1 MLLLGN
7 SFWKK
12 FHDAIAGATKALD
25 PHFEVLHLGFIKGP
39 CDANLVLFSC
49 VLDARMKTCEK
60 PEGALLKKCLWMNKQ
75 LHNEIRSE
83 NLNIFNFKKIGNAW
97 ASY

>member
-1 MLLLGN
+1 MQ
-7 SFWKK
+7 K
-12 FHDAIAGATKALD
+12 TMC
-25 PHFEVLHLGFIKGP
+25 FIHVIGLQ
-39 CDANLVLFSC
+39 NE
-49 VLDARMKTCEK
+49 TCEK
-60 PEGALLKKCLWMNKQ
+60 PEGALLKKCLWMNKK

>member
-1 MLLLGN
+1 
-7 SFWKK
+7 
-12 FHDAIAGATKALD
+12 
-25 PHFEVLHLGFIKGP
+25 
-39 CDANLVLFSC
+39 
-49 VLDARMKTCEK
+49 MKTCEK
-60 PEGALLKKCLWMNKQ
+60 PEGALLKKCLWMNKK